1 MRVVPPFFGSRNE
14 GNLSENVL
22 NEIAISSSLTGITYT
37 MSDCVRILNPVQ
49 VSAYIRHGAK
59 LIDLIIGDENKLV
72 FIFDK
77 KSTAYL
83 YELWLIRE
91 LR

>member
-1 MRVVPPFFGSRNE
+1 MP
-14 GNLSENVL
+14 
-22 NEIAISSSLTGITYT
+22 
-37 MSDCVRILNPVQ
+37 DCVRILNPVQ

-83 YELWLIRE
+83 YELWLIHE
-91 LR
+91 LK

>member
-1 MRVVPPFFGSRNE
+1 MQ
-14 GNLSENVL
+14 ENVPQ
-22 NEIAISSSLTGITYT
+22 EIEITSSLTGITYV

-59 LIDLIIGDENKLV
+59 LIDLLIGDEKKLV

-91 LR
+91 LS

>member
-1 MRVVPPFFGSRNE
+1 MSK
-14 GNLSENVL
+14 NVE
-22 NEIAISSSLTGITYT
+22 EIKVTSPLTGITYK
-37 MSDCVRILNPVQ
+37 MSECVRILNPVQ

-59 LIDLIIGDENKLV
+59 LIDLLIGDENKLV

-91 LR
+91 LK